1 MNGIVSGGYLAGGSE
16 EKECSCETERPGKL
30 AFLYPG
36 QGVQTAGMGKDFYEN
51 SALAREVVDEASETL
66 GLDMRKLCFE
76 KNDRLD
82 LTEYTQAALV
92 TTCLA
97 ITGELK
103 NRGVSADLT
112 AGLSLGE
119 YAAITAAGGMT
130 GMQAVRLVRKR
141 GILMQNT
148 VPAGEGAMCAVLAL
162 DEKVI
167 EQILDEMEDVTIANY
182 NCPGQ
187 IVITGKTEQVA
198 AAKEKLEAAGARRCI
213 MLNVSGPFHSPL
225 LKKAGAALA
234 AEMEGMEFTA
244 LHIPYITNV
253 TAKKVTDSGEIKAL
267 LAKQVYSPVRW
278 MQSMETM
285 LAEGVDTFVEIGPGR
300 TLAGF
305 MKKIAPQ
312 AKVLQVAKWE
322 DLEKVTVV
330 N

>member
-1 MNGIVSGGYLAGGSE
+1 MS
-16 EKECSCETERPGKL
+16 KT

-36 QGVQTAGMGKDFYEN
+36 QGVQTAGMGKDFYDN
-51 SALAREVVDEASETL
+51 SALSREVFDRASETL
-66 GLDMRKLCFE
+66 ELDMKELCFE

-92 TTCLA
+92 TTYLA
-97 ITGELK
+97 ITKELE
-103 NRGVSADLT
+103 NRGVRADIA

-119 YAAITAAGGMT
+119 YAAITAAGAMT
-130 GMQAVRLVRKR
+130 QMQAVRLVRKR

-167 EQILDEMEDVTIANY
+167 EQILEDIEDVSIANY

-187 IVITGKTEQVA
+187 IVITGKTDQVA

-225 LKKAGAALA
+225 LKEAGNALLE
-234 AEMEGMEFTA
+234 EMKHMEFTS
-244 LHIPYITNV
+244 LKIPYITNV
-253 TAKKVTDSGEIKAL
+253 TAEKVTDSGEIKEL

-278 MQSMETM
+278 MQSMATL

-322 DLEKVTVV
+322 DMEKVTE
-330 N
+330 

>member
-1 MNGIVSGGYLAGGSE
+1 MS
-16 EKECSCETERPGKL
+16 KT

-36 QGVQTAGMGKDFYEN
+36 QGVQTAGMGKDFYDN
-51 SALAREVVDEASETL
+51 STLSREVFDRASETL
-66 GLDMRKLCFE
+66 ELDMKELCFE

-92 TTCLA
+92 TTYLA
-97 ITGELK
+97 ITKELE
-103 NRGVSADLT
+103 NRGVRADIA

-119 YAAITAAGGMT
+119 YAAITAAGAMT
-130 GMQAVRLVRKR
+130 QMQAVRLVRKR

-167 EQILDEMEDVTIANY
+167 EQILEEIEDVSIANY

-187 IVITGKTEQVA
+187 IVITGKTDQVA

-225 LKKAGAALA
+225 LKEAGTALLE
-234 AEMEGMEFTA
+234 EMKHMEFTS
-244 LHIPYITNV
+244 LKIPYITNV
-253 TAKKVTDSGEIKAL
+253 TAEKVTDSGEIKEL

-278 MQSMETM
+278 MQSMATL

-322 DLEKVTVV
+322 DMEKVTE
-330 N
+330 

>member
-1 MNGIVSGGYLAGGSE
+1 MS
-16 EKECSCETERPGKL
+16 KT

-36 QGVQTAGMGKDFYEN
+36 QGVQNAGMGKDFYDN
-51 SALAREVVDEASETL
+51 SALSREVFDRASETL
-66 GLDMRKLCFE
+66 ELDMKELCFE

-92 TTCLA
+92 TTYLA
-97 ITGELK
+97 ITKELE
-103 NRGVSADLT
+103 NRGVRADIA

-119 YAAITAAGGMT
+119 YAAITAAGAMT
-130 GMQAVRLVRKR
+130 QMQAVRLVRKR

-167 EQILDEMEDVTIANY
+167 EQILEEIGDVSIANY

-187 IVITGKTEQVA
+187 IVITGKTDQVA

-225 LKKAGAALA
+225 LKEAGTALL
-234 AEMEGMEFTA
+234 AEMEHMEFTS
-244 LHIPYITNV
+244 LKIPYITNV
-253 TAKKVTDSGEIKAL
+253 TAEKVTDSREIKEL

-278 MQSMETM
+278 MQSMATL

-322 DLEKVTVV
+322 DVEKTVISRNWNRSLV
-330 N
+330 C

>member
-1 MNGIVSGGYLAGGSE
+1 MS
-16 EKECSCETERPGKL
+16 KT

-36 QGVQTAGMGKDFYEN
+36 QGVQTAGMGKDFYDN
-51 SALAREVVDEASETL
+51 SALSREVFDQASETL
-66 GLDMRKLCFE
+66 ELDMKELCFE

-92 TTCLA
+92 TTYLA
-97 ITGELK
+97 ITKELE
-103 NRGVSADLT
+103 NRGVRADIA

-119 YAAITAAGGMT
+119 YAAITAAGAMT
-130 GMQAVRLVRKR
+130 QMQAVRLVRKR

-167 EQILDEMEDVTIANY
+167 EQILEDIEDVSIANY

-187 IVITGKTEQVA
+187 IVITGKTDQVA

-225 LKKAGAALA
+225 LKEAGNALLE
-234 AEMEGMEFTA
+234 EMKHMEFTS
-244 LHIPYITNV
+244 LKIPYITNV
-253 TAKKVTDSGEIKAL
+253 TAEKVTDSGEIKEL

-278 MQSMETM
+278 MQSMATL

-322 DLEKVTVV
+322 DMEKVME
-330 N
+330 